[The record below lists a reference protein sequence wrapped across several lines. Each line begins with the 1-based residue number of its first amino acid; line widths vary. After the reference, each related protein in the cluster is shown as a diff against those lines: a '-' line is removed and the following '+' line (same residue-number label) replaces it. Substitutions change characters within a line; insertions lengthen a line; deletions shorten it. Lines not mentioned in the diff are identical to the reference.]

1 MIAERHFALILEAL
15 VIAHKRNHRL
25 HKALKQQKKKSQA
38 GDKPQKRFL
47 QNQNHFHKSPLYPGV
62 SYPLSLSRQ
71 ETKLRVIKSTIW
83 FYSCLNFDT

>member
-15 VIAHKRNHRL
+15 VIAHERNHRL
-25 HKALKQQKKKSQA
+25 HKALKQQTEKITSGTNLK
-38 GDKPQKRFL
+38 KRFL

-71 ETKLRVIKSTIW
+71 ETKLRLIKI
-83 FYSCLNFDT
+83 LNIMVSVHV

>member
-25 HKALKQQKKKSQA
+25 HKALKQQRKNHKR
-38 GDKPQKRFL
+38 DKPQKRFL

-62 SYPLSLSRQ
+62 SYPLSLSRR
-71 ETKLRVIKSTIW
+71 ETKLRVIKI
-83 FYSCLNFDT
+83 LNIMVSVHV